1 MAPSARHRSSV
12 STAEPVLRWGVLTVD
27 PESPRTAD
35 VLPLLRQAD
44 EFALALYPAEN
55 YHGLDVAALDRPG
68 VTFLVARDDGRALG
82 TAAVVDGGGGSAELK
97 RVFVTDAARGLGV
110 GRALL
115 VAAEERA
122 REIGADVMR
131 LETGLPQTA
140 AIAMYERG
148 GYRHVPRFGPY
159 AADPTSVCMERDLRE
174 EPGPLPRWILRP
186 ALPDDASWMAEL
198 RAVALRPDLERLG
211 RWDPV
216 RVRRRF
222 LDGWAPERTS
232 VIRVAGRDAGLIAR
246 RDEPD
251 AHWIEHFYL
260 DPAVQGHGIGAEVL
274 RDLMARF
281 DDGRPYRLDVLQ
293 GSAARRLYE
302 RAGFRVER
310 EDAVDAWLVALRSCG

>member
-1 MAPSARHRSSV
+1 M
-12 STAEPVLRWGVLTVD
+12 LTVA
-27 PESPRTAD
+27 PESPRQDD

-44 EFALALYPAEN
+44 DFALALYPAEN
-55 YHGLDVAALDRPG
+55 YHALDVGDLERPG

-82 TAAVVDGGGGSAELK
+82 TAAVVDEGDGSAELK

-115 VAAEERA
+115 VAAEDRA
-122 REIGADVMR
+122 RALGAHVMR

-148 GYRHVPRFGPY
+148 GYRHVPRFGEY
-159 AADPTSVCMERDLRE
+159 AEDPTSVCMERDLRQD
-174 EPGPLPRWILRP
+174 PGPLPRWILRP
-186 ALPDDASWMAEL
+186 ALPDDATWMAEL
-198 RAVALRPDLERLG
+198 RAVVLRPDLERLG

-232 VIRVAGRDAGLIAR
+232 VIRVGGRDVGLIAR

-251 AHWIEHFYL
+251 ARWIEHFYL
-260 DPAVQGHGIGAEVL
+260 DPALQGQGIGGEVL
-274 RDLMARF
+274 RDLMSRH
-281 DDGRPYRLDVLQ
+281 DDGRPFRLDVLQ
-293 GSAARRLYE
+293 GSVARRLYE

-310 EDAVDAWLVALRSCG
+310 EDAVDVWLVALVALRTRPAASASP

>member
-1 MAPSARHRSSV
+1 M
-12 STAEPVLRWGVLTVD
+12 LTVD
-27 PESPRTAD
+27 PESPRAAD

-55 YHGLDVAALDRPG
+55 YHALDVAALERPG

-82 TAAVVDGGGGSAELK
+82 TSAVVDGRDGSAELK

-122 REIGADVMR
+122 RELGAHVMR

-140 AIAMYERG
+140 AIALYERG

-159 AADPTSVCMERDLRE
+159 AEDPTSVCMERDLRQD
-174 EPGPLPRWILRP
+174 PGPLPRWILRP
-186 ALPDDASWMAEL
+186 ALPDDATWMAEL
-198 RAVALRPDLERLG
+198 RAVVLRPDLERLG

-222 LDGWAPERTS
+222 LDGWTPSRTQ
-232 VIRVAGRDAGLIAR
+232 VIRVDGRDAGLIACR
-246 RDEPD
+246 EEPD
-251 AHWIEHFYL
+251 AHWVEHFYL
-260 DPAVQGHGIGAEVL
+260 DPAAQGRGIGGEVL
-274 RDLMARF
+274 RDLMDRH
-281 DDGRPYRLDVLQ
+281 DDGRPFRLDVLQ

-310 EDAVDAWLVALRSCG
+310 EDAVDAWLVALRAR

>member
-1 MAPSARHRSSV
+1 M
-12 STAEPVLRWGVLTVD
+12 LTVT
-27 PESPRTAD
+27 PESPRQDD

-44 EFALALYPAEN
+44 DFALALYPAEN
-55 YHGLDVAALDRPG
+55 YHALDVGDLERPG
-68 VTFLVARDDGRALG
+68 VTFLVARHDGRALG
-82 TAAVVDGGGGSAELK
+82 TAAVVDGGDGSAELK

-115 VAAEERA
+115 VAAEDRA
-122 REIGADVMR
+122 RALGAHVMR

-148 GYRHVPRFGPY
+148 GYRHVPRFGKY
-159 AADPTSVCMERDLRE
+159 AEDPTSVCMERDLRAD
-174 EPGPLPRWILRP
+174 PGPLPRWILRP
-186 ALPDDASWMAEL
+186 ALPDDATWMAEL
-198 RAVALRPDLERLG
+198 RAVVLRPDLERLG

-222 LDGWAPERTS
+222 LDGWAAARTS
-232 VIRVAGRDAGLIAR
+232 VIRVGGRDAGLIAR

-260 DPAVQGHGIGAEVL
+260 DPAVQGEGVGGEVL
-274 RDLMARF
+274 RDLMARH
-281 DDGRPYRLDVLQ
+281 DDGRPFRLDVLQ

-310 EDAVDAWLVALRSCG
+310 EDAVDVWLVARTADGPR

>member
-1 MAPSARHRSSV
+1 M
-12 STAEPVLRWGVLTVD
+12 
-27 PESPRTAD
+27 
-35 VLPLLRQAD
+35 PLLRQAD
-44 EFALALYPAEN
+44 DFALALYPAEN
-55 YHGLDVAALDRPG
+55 YHALDVGDLERPG
-68 VTFLVARDDGRALG
+68 VTFLVARNDGRALG
-82 TAAVVDGGGGSAELK
+82 TAAVVDVGDGSAELK

-122 REIGADVMR
+122 RAFGATTMR

-159 AADPTSVCMERDLRE
+159 AADPTSVCMERDLRVD
-174 EPGPLPRWILRP
+174 PGPLPRWILRP
-186 ALPDDASWMAEL
+186 ALPGDAAWMADL
-198 RAVALRPDLERLG
+198 RADVLRDDLERLG
-211 RWDPV
+211 RWD
-216 RVRRRF
+216 RTRARRRF
-222 LDGWAPERTS
+222 LDRWAPERTWVIS
-232 VIRVAGRDAGLIAR
+232 VGGRDAGLIAR

-260 DPAVQGHGIGAEVL
+260 DPALQGVGIGGEVL
-274 RDLMARF
+274 RDLMDRH
-281 DDGRPYRLDVLQ
+281 DDGRPFRLDVLQ

-310 EDAVDAWLVALRSCG
+310 EDAVDAWLVALPAP

>member
-1 MAPSARHRSSV
+1 MP
-12 STAEPVLRWGVLTVD
+12 TVA

-55 YHGLDVAALDRPG
+55 YHALDVADLERPG
-68 VTFLVARDDGRALG
+68 VTFLVARQDGHALG
-82 TAAVVDGGGGSAELK
+82 TAAVVDGGEGSAELK

-122 REIGADVMR
+122 RELGADVMR

-159 AADPTSVCMERDLRE
+159 AEDPTSVCMERDLRV

-186 ALPDDASWMAEL
+186 ALADDATWMAEL
-198 RAVALRPDLERLG
+198 RAVALRPDLERLE

-222 LDGWAPERTS
+222 LDGWAPERTW
-232 VIRVAGRDAGLIAR
+232 VIRVDGRDAGLIAC

-260 DPAVQGHGIGAEVL
+260 DPAVQGRGIGGEVV
-274 RDLMARF
+274 RDLMARH
-281 DDGRPYRLDVLQ
+281 DDGRPFRLDVLQ

-310 EDAVDAWLVALRSCG
+310 EDAVDAWLVALHHRGCIG

>member
-1 MAPSARHRSSV
+1 VAPSARHRSSV
-12 STAEPVLRWGVLTVD
+12 STAGAAIRWGVLTVT
-27 PESPRTAD
+27 PESPRQDD
-35 VLPLLRQAD
+35 VLPLLQQAD
-44 EFALALYPAEN
+44 DFALALYPAES
-55 YHGLDVAALDRPG
+55 YHALDVGDLERPG
-68 VTFLVARDDGRALG
+68 VTFLVARHDGRALG
-82 TAAVVDGGGGSAELK
+82 TAAVVDRGDGSAELK

-115 VAAEERA
+115 VAAEDRA
-122 REIGADVMR
+122 RALGVHVMR

-140 AIAMYERG
+140 AITMYERG

-159 AADPTSVCMERDLRE
+159 AEDPTSVCMERDLRQD
-174 EPGPLPRWILRP
+174 PGPVPRWILRP
-186 ALPDDASWMAEL
+186 ALPDDATWMAEL

-222 LDGWAPERTS
+222 LDGWSPARTS
-232 VIRVAGRDAGLIAR
+232 VIRVGGRDAGLIAC

-251 AHWIEHFYL
+251 AHWVEHFYL
-260 DPAVQGHGIGAEVL
+260 DPALQGQGIGGEVL
-274 RDLMARF
+274 RDLMARH
-281 DDGRPYRLDVLQ
+281 DDDRPFRLDVLQ

-310 EDAVDAWLVALRSCG
+310 EDAADAWLVALRRR

>member
-1 MAPSARHRSSV
+1 
-12 STAEPVLRWGVLTVD
+12 VLTVA
-27 PESPRTAD
+27 PESPRQGD

-55 YHGLDVAALDRPG
+55 YHALDVGDLERPD
-68 VTFLVARDDGRALG
+68 VTFLVARHDGRALG
-82 TAAVVDGGGGSAELK
+82 TAAVVDGGDGSAELK

-115 VAAEERA
+115 FAAEERA
-122 REIGADVMR
+122 RALGATTMR

-140 AIAMYERG
+140 AIALYERG
-148 GYRHVPRFGPY
+148 GYRHVPRFGKY
-159 AADPTSVCMERDLRE
+159 AQDPTSVCMERDLRQD
-174 EPGPLPRWILRP
+174 PGPLPRWILRP
-186 ALPDDASWMAEL
+186 ALPDDATWMAEL

-232 VIRVAGRDAGLIAR
+232 VIRVGGRDVGLIAR

-251 AHWIEHFYL
+251 ARWIEHFYL
-260 DPAVQGHGIGAEVL
+260 DPAVQGEGIGGEVL
-274 RDLMARF
+274 RDLMSRH
-281 DDGRPYRLDVLQ
+281 DDGRPFRLDVLQ

-310 EDAVDAWLVALRSCG
+310 EDAVDVWLVARTADGPR

>member
-1 MAPSARHRSSV
+1 M
-12 STAEPVLRWGVLTVD
+12 LTVA
-27 PESPRTAD
+27 PESPRAHD

-55 YHGLDVAALDRPG
+55 YHALDVGDLERPG
-68 VTFLVARDDGRALG
+68 VTFLVARHDGRALG
-82 TAAVVDGGGGSAELK
+82 TAAVVDGGDGSAELK

-115 VAAEERA
+115 VAAEERSRA
-122 REIGADVMR
+122 LGADVMR

-148 GYRHVPRFGPY
+148 DYRHVPRFGKY
-159 AADPTSVCMERDLRE
+159 AEDPTSVCMERDLRQD
-174 EPGPLPRWILRP
+174 PGPLPRWILRP
-186 ALPDDASWMAEL
+186 ALPDDATWMAEL
-198 RAVALRPDLERLG
+198 RAVVLRPDLERLG

-232 VIRVAGRDAGLIAR
+232 VIRVDGRDVGLIAR

-251 AHWIEHFYL
+251 ARWIEHFYL
-260 DPAVQGHGIGAEVL
+260 NPVVQGEGIGGEVL
-274 RDLMARF
+274 RDLMVRH
-281 DDGRPYRLDVLQ
+281 DDGRPFRLDVLQ

-310 EDAVDAWLVALRSCG
+310 EDAVDVWLVALRADGPRARRGI

>member
-1 MAPSARHRSSV
+1 MP
-12 STAEPVLRWGVLTVD
+12 TVA

-55 YHGLDVAALDRPG
+55 YHALDVTALERPD
-68 VTFLVARDDGRALG
+68 VTFFVAREDGRALG
-82 TAAVVDGGGGSAELK
+82 TAAVVDGGDGSAELK

-122 REIGADVMR
+122 RELGADVMR

-148 GYRHVPRFGPY
+148 GYRHVPRFGPH
-159 AADPTSVCMERDLRE
+159 AEDPTSVCMERDLRV

-186 ALPDDASWMAEL
+186 ALADDATRMAEL

-260 DPAVQGHGIGAEVL
+260 DPAVQGRGIGGEVL
-274 RDLMARF
+274 RDLMARH
-281 DDGRPYRLDVLQ
+281 DDGRPFRLDVLQ

-310 EDAVDAWLVALRSCG
+310 EDAVDVWLVALRRRP

>member
-12 STAEPVLRWGVLTVD
+12 STGGAALRWGVLTVT
-27 PESPRTAD
+27 PESPRQDD

-44 EFALALYPAEN
+44 DFALALYPAEN
-55 YHGLDVAALDRPG
+55 YHARDVGDLERPG
-68 VTFLVARDDGRALG
+68 VTFLVARVDGRALG
-82 TAAVVDGGGGSAELK
+82 TAAVVDGGDGSAELK

-115 VAAEERA
+115 VAAEDRA
-122 REIGADVMR
+122 RALGADVMR

-174 EPGPLPRWILRP
+174 APGPLPRWILRP
-186 ALPDDASWMAEL
+186 ALPDDATWMAEL
-198 RAVALRPDLERLG
+198 RAVVLRPDLERLG

-222 LDGWAPERTS
+222 LDRWAPERTW
-232 VIRVAGRDAGLIAR
+232 VIRVGGRDAGLIAR

-260 DPAVQGHGIGAEVL
+260 DPALQGAGIGGEVL
-274 RDLMARF
+274 RDLISRH
-281 DDGRPYRLDVLQ
+281 DDGRPFRLDVLQ

-310 EDAVDAWLVALRSCG
+310 EDAVDAWLVALRG

>member
-1 MAPSARHRSSV
+1 M
-12 STAEPVLRWGVLTVD
+12 LTVA
-27 PESPRTAD
+27 PESPRAAD

-44 EFALALYPAEN
+44 DFALALYPAEN
-55 YHGLDVAALDRPG
+55 YHALDVTDLERPG

-82 TAAVVDGGGGSAELK
+82 TAAVVDGGDGSAELK
-97 RVFVTDAARGLGV
+97 RVYVTDAARGLGV

-122 REIGADVMR
+122 RALGATTMR

-159 AADPTSVCMERDLRE
+159 AADPTSVCMERDLRVA
-174 EPGPLPRWILRP
+174 PGPMPRWILRP
-186 ALPDDASWMAEL
+186 ALADDATWMAEL

-216 RVRRRF
+216 RVHRRF

-232 VIRVAGRDAGLIAR
+232 VIRVDGRDAGLIACR
-246 RDEPD
+246 EEAD
-251 AHWIEHFYL
+251 ARWIEHFHL
-260 DPAVQGHGIGAEVL
+260 DPAVQGRGIGGEVL
-274 RDLMARF
+274 RDLMQRH
-281 DDGRPYRLDVLQ
+281 DDGRPFRLDVLQ

-310 EDAVDAWLVALRSCG
+310 EDAVDAWLVAMRGR

>member
-1 MAPSARHRSSV
+1 M
-12 STAEPVLRWGVLTVD
+12 LTVT
-27 PESPRTAD
+27 PESPRQDD

-44 EFALALYPAEN
+44 DFALALYPAES
-55 YHGLDVAALDRPG
+55 YHALDVGDLERPG
-68 VTFLVARDDGRALG
+68 VTFLVARHDGRALG
-82 TAAVVDGGGGSAELK
+82 TAAVVDRGDGSAELK

-115 VAAEERA
+115 VAAEDRA
-122 REIGADVMR
+122 RALGAHAMR

-159 AADPTSVCMERDLRE
+159 AEDPTSVCMERDLRRD
-174 EPGPLPRWILRP
+174 PGPVPRWILRP
-186 ALPDDASWMAEL
+186 ALPDDATWMAEL

-222 LDGWAPERTS
+222 LDGWAPTRTS
-232 VIRVAGRDAGLIAR
+232 VIRVAGRDAGLIAC

-251 AHWIEHFYL
+251 AHWVEHFYL
-260 DPAVQGHGIGAEVL
+260 DPALQGQGIGGEVL
-274 RDLMARF
+274 RDLMARH
-281 DDGRPYRLDVLQ
+281 DDDRPFRLDVLQ

-302 RAGFRVER
+302 REGFRVER
-310 EDAVDAWLVALRSCG
+310 EDAVDAWLVALGTR

>member
-1 MAPSARHRSSV
+1 M
-12 STAEPVLRWGVLTVD
+12 LTVT
-27 PESPRTAD
+27 PESPRQDD

-44 EFALALYPAEN
+44 DFALALYPAEN
-55 YHGLDVAALDRPG
+55 YHALDVGDLERPG
-68 VTFLVARDDGRALG
+68 VTFLVARHDGRAVG
-82 TAAVVDGGGGSAELK
+82 TAAVVDGGDGSAELK

-122 REIGADVMR
+122 RALGAHVMR

-148 GYRHVPRFGPY
+148 GYRHVPRFGKY
-159 AADPTSVCMERDLRE
+159 AEDPTSVCMERDLRVA
-174 EPGPLPRWILRP
+174 PGPLPRWILRP
-186 ALPDDASWMAEL
+186 ALPADAAWMAEL

-211 RWDPV
+211 RWDPA

-222 LDGWAPERTS
+222 LDGWAPERTC
-232 VIRVAGRDAGLIAR
+232 VIRVGGRDAGLIAR
-246 RDEPD
+246 REEPD

-260 DPAVQGHGIGAEVL
+260 DPALHGAGIGGEVL
-274 RDLMARF
+274 RDLMAQHG
-281 DDGRPYRLDVLQ
+281 DGRPFRLDVFQ

-310 EDAVDAWLVALRSCG
+310 EDAVDVWLVALGTRPAGSASP

>member
-1 MAPSARHRSSV
+1 M
-12 STAEPVLRWGVLTVD
+12 LTVA
-27 PESPRTAD
+27 PESPRQDD

-55 YHGLDVAALDRPG
+55 YHALDVAALERPG
-68 VTFLVARDDGRALG
+68 VTFLVAREDGRALG
-82 TAAVVDGGGGSAELK
+82 TAAVVDGGDGSAELK

-115 VAAEERA
+115 VAVEERA
-122 REIGADVMR
+122 RSLGAHLMR

-140 AIAMYERG
+140 AIALYERG

-159 AADPTSVCMERDLRE
+159 AADPTSVCMERDLRVD
-174 EPGPLPRWILRP
+174 PGPLPRWILRP
-186 ALPDDASWMAEL
+186 ALADDATWMAEL
-198 RAVALRPDLERLG
+198 RAVVMRPDLERLG

-232 VIRVAGRDAGLIAR
+232 VIRVAGRDVGLIACR
-246 RDEPD
+246 EEPD
-251 AHWIEHFYL
+251 ARWIEHFYL
-260 DPAVQGHGIGAEVL
+260 DPAVQGRGIGGEVL
-274 RDLMARF
+274 RDLLSRH
-281 DDGRPYRLDVLQ
+281 DDGRPFRLDVLQ

-310 EDAVDAWLVALRSCG
+310 EDAVDVWLVALRSCG